1 MSGEDLGAE
10 WGASPGGDDLGAK
23 WGGSAPVFRRGAVQT
38 SKSGKTGRV
47 DTLTTAPEVVP
58 STIQQTVPAQPL
70 PTWQE
75 TISPKTAAAQR
86 GGVGRLG
93 QALAIGEDALTLPLG
108 IVAGIGNAAGEFA
121 KSRDIGETGKA
132 YLQGVATRGGVAMDN
147 AEDAGIGPGFVRG
160 LIRGGSA
167 PAGSPLTIPGL
178 ALGGISPG
186 AGAGLMAALR
196 QAAVSPVGG
205 GIALGGANAGIRKA
219 EYLTGLGSDPTT
231 ISPEDFIPVAM
242 GAGMAGVGRA
252 ASAGPQVR
260 QFAADLIRRAGK
272 PTTDPEVLAAGNNF
286 LVGQG
291 QLPNITK
298 GAWLPEGLARNFNSA
313 MRPIVKNV
321 GRQARAA
328 DEAGAMVNLDRAVAK
343 AERSVQGQQD
353 AMDIVLSDPEL
364 ARSIDW
370 MKSRALVPDAAM
382 RAKLDAA
389 NAHHEGRFV
398 PLIGKEQQ
406 WAQLRGQGTP
416 VDETVTMGSTP
427 RIVER
432 HPLMDERGV
441 QVLGPNLDPQF
452 YQQAIPANAGKSIRM
467 QGSFPD
473 AIPIISEM
481 SPAEILQNA
490 PQMRPFIKEGQF
502 PSGDRD
508 VVSGYQKLP
517 DYLQPI
523 PDIEAPVSKA
533 WNLQR
538 RMQKMAYKS
547 EPSETTPQ
555 AGRIAAAKAI
565 DQALR
570 EQFGEIAPSLIHAKD
585 AASPYLAAEPY
596 FTSLER
602 RANNYHAT
610 PWELW
615 RMAHIKGAQG
625 AWNGSALLDAVAKS
639 GRLPSYAPIGI
650 GEKEK
655 R

>member
-10 WGASPGGDDLGAK
+10 WGAAPEGDDLGAD
-23 WGGSAPVFRRGAVQT
+23 WGGSAPVFRRGAPQT

-47 DTLTTAPEVVP
+47 DTTTYAREAIP
-58 STIQQTVPAQPL
+58 SATQQVASVQPS

-75 TISPKTAAAQR
+75 TISPKTVAAQR
-86 GGVGRLG
+86 SGVGWPG
-93 QALAIGEDALTLPLG
+93 QALSIGEDALTLPLG
-108 IVAGIGNAAGEFA
+108 IFAGIGNAVGEFA
-121 KSRDIGETGKA
+121 KSRDLGETGKA

-147 AEDAGIGPGFVRG
+147 AEEAGIGPGFVRG

-167 PAGSPLTIPGL
+167 PAGSPLTVLGL

-186 AGAGLMAALR
+186 AGTGLMAALR
-196 QAAVSPVGG
+196 QAAVSPFGG

-231 ISPEDFIPVAM
+231 VSAEDFIPVAM
-242 GAGMAGVGRA
+242 GAGMAGVGKV
-252 ASAGPQVR
+252 ASAGPRVR
-260 QFAADLIRRAGK
+260 QYAADLIRRAGK
-272 PTTDPEVLAAGNNF
+272 PTTDPEVLAAGNDF

-291 QLPNITK
+291 QLPNVTK
-298 GAWLPEGLARNFNSA
+298 GAWLPEGIARNFNA
-313 MRPIVKNV
+313 AKRPIVKNV
-321 GRQARAA
+321 GRQAREA

-343 AERSVQGQQD
+343 AERSVKGQQD

-389 NAHHEGRFV
+389 NIPHEGRFV

-406 WAQLRGQGTP
+406 WSPLRSQGTP

-432 HPLMDERGV
+432 HPLMDEKGV
-441 QVLGPNLDPQF
+441 QVFGPNLDPQF
-452 YQQAIPANAGKSIRM
+452 YQQEIPANAGKNIRM
-467 QGSFPD
+467 QGYFPEG
-473 AIPIISEM
+473 IPPISQM

-523 PDIEAPVSKA
+523 PDIETTVSKA

-538 RMQKMAYKS
+538 RMQKMSLKN

-555 AGRIAAAKAI
+555 AGRMAAAKSL

-615 RMAHIKGAQG
+615 RAAHIKGAQG
-625 AWNGSALLDAVAKS
+625 AWKGSALLDAVAKS
-639 GRLPSYAPIGI
+639 GKLPSYAPIGI